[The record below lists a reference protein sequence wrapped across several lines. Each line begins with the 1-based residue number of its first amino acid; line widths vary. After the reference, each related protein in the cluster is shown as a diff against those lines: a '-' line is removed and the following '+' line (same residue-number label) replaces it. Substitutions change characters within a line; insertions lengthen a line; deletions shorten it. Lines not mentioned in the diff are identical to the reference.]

1 MTRGAGLGNSAPV
14 FEGKSFPGSL
24 AGSLRCPCCGSR
36 FSIGF
41 ELRSSQEGLRDGVLR
56 CDCYEYPVVSG
67 IAVLRQ
73 INPVSSTRNE
83 AVEFLK
89 RQDPDGALRWLFE
102 NGSAKGVPGPD
113 AISPRAS
120 DTERILRR
128 LRKLFRKE
136 IFSPRNPF
144 LPPREGFL
152 ATLQATRPRGYA
164 EYLFHRFAN
173 PSLLG
178 AVPPLL
184 VLCDA
189 CRMKSPGRV
198 LDLLCGVGHACAIL
212 GTLRPEAE
220 IVAVDGD
227 FVNLYL
233 ARNIV
238 APQGAAI
245 CIDAEL
251 PLPFADSSFD
261 GLFCL
266 DGLHYI
272 RSKVALLREVDRV
285 VNPDGYWVFAH
296 MHNID
301 WENEN
306 PGAPLSAD
314 AYAERFAFG
323 RNRLMAESEVLRQF
337 QESGSLDLTAQ
348 SEGRSLASS
357 HALTLVGARTETL
370 WRKHTSLDDAF
381 CRRPDLLGFNPLYRV
396 EEIPEGLML
405 RSEWPSD
412 SLRRECVGK
421 TPVLP
426 ESVVVP
432 RAVIR
437 EIVESR
443 KTGSLSDDVR
453 KLLRSYV
460 LVCLPEC
467 YPRTVFPV

>member
-1 MTRGAGLGNSAPV
+1 MGNSALV
-14 FEGKSFPGSL
+14 SEGNSFPGSL

-41 ELRSSQEGLRDGVLR
+41 ELRSSREGLQDGILR
-56 CDCYEYPVVSG
+56 CDCYEYPVLSG

-73 INPVSSTRNE
+73 ISPVSSTRNE

-113 AISPRAS
+113 AISARAS
-120 DTERILRR
+120 EKERSLRR

-136 IFSPRNPF
+136 ILSPRNAF

-152 ATLQATRPRGYA
+152 ATLHATRPRGYA

-184 VLCDA
+184 VLGDA
-189 CRMKSPGRV
+189 CRRKSPGRV
-198 LDLLCGVGHACAIL
+198 LDLLCGVGHASAIL
-212 GTLRPEAE
+212 GTLRPEME
-220 IVAVDGD
+220 IVAADGD
-227 FVNLYL
+227 FVNLFL
-233 ARNIV
+233 ARNFV
-238 APQGAAI
+238 APRGAAI

-251 PLPFADSSFD
+251 PLPFADSYLD

-285 VNPDGYWVFAH
+285 VNAGGVWLFAH

-301 WENEN
+301 GENEN

-314 AYAERFAFG
+314 AYAERFDFG
-323 RNRLMAESEVLRQF
+323 RKRLISESEVLRQF

-348 SEGRSLASS
+348 SESGSLVSS
-357 HALTLVGARTETL
+357 HALTLVGARTESL
-370 WRKHTSLDDAF
+370 WEKHTCLDDAF
-381 CRRPDLLGFNPLYRV
+381 CSRPDLLGFNPLYRV
-396 EEIPEGLML
+396 EEVPDGLML

-421 TPVLP
+421 MAVLP
-426 ESVVVP
+426 DTVLVP
-432 RAVIR
+432 RRVVR

-443 KTGSLSDDVR
+443 QTGSLSDEVR
-453 KLLRSYV
+453 RLLRSFV
-460 LVCLPEC
+460 LVGLPEC
-467 YPRTVFPV
+467 YPRTV